1 VTAAPLVEARAL
13 AVARDGRAVL
23 REVDLT
29 LADGERVFIDG
40 PIGAGK
46 STLLLALIG
55 LLPRQAGSV
64 RLFGRPCDGESDFAP
79 LRGPVGLLFQDPDD
93 QLLGPTVLEDVEF
106 GPLNRGADAQ
116 QAHRAA
122 EAALQHV
129 ACGHLLSRPVHA
141 LSGGEKRLVA
151 LAGLLAM
158 QPRVL
163 LLDEPTAALDA
174 DAARRVTDA
183 LAATGLPMIVASHDA
198 ACAARLATRR
208 LTLADGRLQSLA

>member
-1 VTAAPLVEARAL
+1 VNRAPLIEARGL
-13 AVARDGRAVL
+13 TVGRDGRVVL
-23 REVDLT
+23 RDVGLDL
-29 LADGERVFIDG
+29 APGERLFIAG

-55 LLPRQAGSV
+55 LLPRQSGRV
-64 RLFGRPCDGESDFAP
+64 RLFGATCDDEADFAP

-106 GPLNRGADAQ
+106 GPLNRGAGAA
-116 QAHRAA
+116 QAHGAA
-122 EAALQHV
+122 HAALCQV
-129 ACGHLLSRPVHA
+129 GCEHLQARPVHA

-174 DAARRVTDA
+174 EAAQRVTDV
-183 LAATGLPMIVASHDA
+183 LAATALPMIVASHDE

-208 LTLADGRLQSLA
+208 LRLVDRGLRPQA